1 VPRLLTIMGSGETAP
16 TMIKVH
22 REVFDRLDRAEPSAV
37 LLDTPYGF
45 QANADII
52 SDRAVEYF
60 RQSVGRRVEVAQLRR
75 TDTGDP
81 VALEQALARVRGA
94 DWLFTGP
101 GSPSFALRQWAGTPV
116 PDVLAALLRPGGPG
130 GALVFSSA
138 AALTLG
144 VATVP
149 VYEIYKVGADPFW
162 LDGLDLLTTLGLPVA
177 VIPHFDNT
185 EGGNHDT
192 RFCYLG
198 RPRLEQLERE
208 LPAGAFVLGVDEH
221 TGVILDLDA
230 DTATIL
236 GRGVVTLRQQGR
248 QRVLE
253 AGQTIALDVLR
264 AGVPAGGAGGAT
276 TTGGTPTAV
285 VRRPR
290 PSGVEETGSLAERT
304 QAAEAAF
311 RAAMAAGDADGAVA
325 VVLALDDAITAWSAD
340 TLQSDEM
347 DRARAARRAMV
358 VQLGQAAT
366 DGLRDPRES
375 VAPVVEAALSL
386 RAAVRAERR
395 YDLSDLLRDELAA
408 AGVEVRDTGAGVEW
422 ELRSGS

>member
-1 VPRLLTIMGSGETAP
+1 MPRLLTIMGSGETAP

-22 REVFDRLDRAEPSAV
+22 REVFDRLGRAEPSAV

-75 TDTGDP
+75 TDTGDT
-81 VALEQALARVRGA
+81 VALEQALARIRGA

-116 PDVLAALLRPGGPG
+116 PDVLAGLLRPGGPG

-162 LDGLDLLTTLGLPVA
+162 LDGLDLLTALGLPVA

-198 RPRLEQLERE
+198 LPRLEQLERE
-208 LPAGAFVLGVDEH
+208 LPDGAFVLGVDEH

-236 GRGVVTLRQQGR
+236 GRGGVTLRQQGR

-253 AGQTIALDVLR
+253 AGQTVPLDVLR
-264 AGVPAGGAGGAT
+264 AGVPAGGAGA
-276 TTGGTPTAV
+276 PTDRRDAGDRH
-285 VRRPR
+285 RRPT
-290 PSGVEETGSLAERT
+290 PSSVEDTGSLAESTR
-304 QAAEAAF
+304 AAEAAF
-311 RAAMAAGDADGAVA
+311 RAALAAGDADGAVA
-325 VVLALDDAITAWSAD
+325 AVLALDDAITAWSAD

-366 DGLRDPRES
+366 EGLRDPRDA

-422 ELRSGS
+422 ELRAGS

>member
-1 VPRLLTIMGSGETAP
+1 
-16 TMIKVH
+16 
-22 REVFDRLDRAEPSAV
+22 
-37 LLDTPYGF
+37 
-45 QANADII
+45 
-52 SDRAVEYF
+52 
-60 RQSVGRRVEVAQLRR
+60 
-75 TDTGDP
+75 
-81 VALEQALARVRGA
+81 
-94 DWLFTGP
+94 LFTGP

-116 PDVLAALLRPGGPG
+116 PDVLADLLRSGGPG

-162 LDGLDLLTTLGLPVA
+162 LDGLDLLTAFGLPIA

-198 RPRLEQLERE
+198 LPRLERLERE
-208 LPAGAFVLGVDEH
+208 LPDGAFVLGVDEH

-236 GRGVVTLRQQGR
+236 GRGGVTLRQQGR

-264 AGVPAGGAGGAT
+264 AGVPVDRGGSRPTTASGRPAT
-276 TTGGTPTAV
+276 DT
-285 VRRPR
+285 PR
-290 PSGVEETGSLAERT
+290 PTPSSVEDTGSLAESTR
-304 QAAEAAF
+304 AAEAAF
-311 RAAMAAGDADGAVA
+311 RVALAAGDADGAVA
-325 VVLALDDAITAWSAD
+325 AVLALDDAITAWSSD

-366 DGLRDPRES
+366 EGLRDPRDV

-386 RAAVRAERR
+386 RVAVRAERR

-422 ELRSGS
+422 ELRAGS

>member
-1 VPRLLTIMGSGETAP
+1 MPRLLTIMGSGETAP

-22 REVFDRLDRAEPSAV
+22 REVFDRLERAEPSAV

-45 QANADII
+45 QANAAII

-75 TDTGDP
+75 TDTGDT
-81 VALEQALARVRGA
+81 VALEQALARIRDA

-116 PDVLAALLRPGGPG
+116 PDVLAALLRPGGRG

-162 LDGLDLLTTLGLPVA
+162 LDGLDLLTALGLPVA

-198 RPRLEQLERE
+198 LPRLEQLERE
-208 LPAGAFVLGVDEH
+208 LPDGAFVLGVDEH
-221 TGVILDLDA
+221 TGVILDLEA

-248 QRVLE
+248 ERVLE

-264 AGVPAGGAGGAT
+264 AGVPARGAGAT
-276 TTGGTPTAV
+276 TTGGAPTAV

-290 PSGVEETGSLAERT
+290 PSGVEETGSLAESTR
-304 QAAEAAF
+304 AAEAAF

-325 VVLALDDAITAWSAD
+325 AVLALDDAITAWSAD

>member
-1 VPRLLTIMGSGETAP
+1 MPRLLTIMGSGETAP

-22 REVFDRLDRAEPSAV
+22 REVFDRLGRPEPSAV

-75 TDTGDP
+75 TDTGDT

-116 PDVLAALLRPGGPG
+116 PDVLAGLLRPGGSG

-162 LDGLDLLTTLGLPVA
+162 LDGLDLLTALGLPVA

-198 RPRLEQLERE
+198 LPRLEQLERE

-236 GRGVVTLRQQGR
+236 GRGAVTLRQQGR

-253 AGQTIALDVLR
+253 AGQTIALDLLR
-264 AGVPAGGAGGAT
+264 AGVPAGVGSST
-276 TTGGTPTAV
+276 TTTSGAPTTDA
-285 VRRPR
+285 PR
-290 PSGVEETGSLAERT
+290 PTPSSVADAGSLAESTR
-304 QAAEAAF
+304 AAEAAF

-325 VVLALDDAITAWSAD
+325 AVLALDDAITAWSAD

-358 VQLGQAAT
+358 VQLGQAAKG
-366 DGLRDPRES
+366 GLRDPRES

-422 ELRSGS
+422 ELRAGS